1 MARHTHSSLVRN
13 KLMIVKVNKKTIY
26 INLFSLIIN
35 IVSVKWHHIELV
47 SWKENVISF
56 FSASFTFLSGEKKCK
71 AQKLLSAS
79 QEVFIAL
86 LDQLR

>member
-26 INLFSLIIN
+26 INLLSVIIN

-56 FSASFTFLSGEKKCK
+56 FSASFTFL
-71 AQKLLSAS
+71 
-79 QEVFIAL
+79 
-86 LDQLR
+86 

>member
-26 INLFSLIIN
+26 INLLSLIIN

-56 FSASFTFLSGEKKCK
+56 FSASFTSL
-71 AQKLLSAS
+71 
-79 QEVFIAL
+79 
-86 LDQLR
+86 